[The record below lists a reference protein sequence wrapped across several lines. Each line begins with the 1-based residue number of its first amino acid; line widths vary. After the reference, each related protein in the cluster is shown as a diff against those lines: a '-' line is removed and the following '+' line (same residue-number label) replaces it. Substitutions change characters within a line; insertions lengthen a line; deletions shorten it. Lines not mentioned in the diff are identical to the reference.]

1 MVWALL
7 NSDMMIKKFL
17 KDYFSFSKSERNG
30 ILVLIFFICTLL
42 IVNGLLPYLQ
52 KNRVVDF
59 SEFENEIQEFEKQLK
74 IEKQDEDKNKDRWSG
89 KDTRSHSQEFFPF
102 DPNQTTRKDWEKLG
116 LTDKQIN
123 TIFNYLNSGGK
134 FYHTED
140 LGKIYGL
147 SRAQY
152 KMLEPYIRVKPRAP
166 NFQASQG
173 NQFNT
178 KPKEHFVEIN
188 SADTV
193 DMMSLWGVGPV
204 FARRIIKYRDL
215 LGGFVS
221 KDQLLEVYGFKQET
235 LKRISPDI
243 EVDSV
248 LIIKIN
254 INEATYRELI
264 RHPYLNEYQVRA
276 ILNYRKLKGCY
287 TEVKELTENKL
298 LPQDTFLRV
307 RSYLCVE

>member
-1 MVWALL
+1 
-7 NSDMMIKKFL
+7 MIKKFL

-30 ILVLIFFICTLL
+30 ILVLIFLICILL
-42 IVNGLLPYLQ
+42 IVNGLLPHLQ
-52 KNRVVDF
+52 KNRIVDF

-74 IEKQDEDKNKDRWSG
+74 IETQDKDNNNDQWSG
-89 KDTRSHSQEFFPF
+89 KDARSRSQEFFPF
-102 DPNQTTRKDWEKLG
+102 DPNQTTRKDWERLG

-134 FYHTED
+134 FYKKED
-140 LGKIYGL
+140 LAKIYSL

-152 KMLEPYIRVKPRAP
+152 KMLEPYIRVKPLVP
-166 NFQASQG
+166 NSPASPE
-173 NQFNT
+173 NKLNT
-178 KPKEHFVEIN
+178 KPKAHFVEIN

-193 DMMSLWGVGPV
+193 DLMSLWGVGPV

-221 KDQLLEVYGFKQET
+221 KDQLLEVYGFKRET
-235 LKRISPDI
+235 LERILPVI
-243 EVDSV
+243 EIDSV

-276 ILNYRKLKGCY
+276 ILNYRKLKGRY

>member
-7 NSDMMIKKFL
+7 NSDMLIKKFL

-30 ILVLIFFICTLL
+30 ILVLIFFICILL

-74 IEKQDEDKNKDRWSG
+74 IEKQDEDNNNDQWSG
-89 KDTRSHSQEFFPF
+89 KDARSHSQEFFPF
-102 DPNQTTRKDWEKLG
+102 DPNQTTRKDWERLG

-134 FYHTED
+134 FYKKED
-140 LGKIYGL
+140 LAKIYNL

-152 KMLEPYIRVKPRAP
+152 ETLEPYIRVEPP
-166 NFQASQG
+166 ASHSPAIPV
-173 NQFNT
+173 NQFN
-178 KPKEHFVEIN
+178 PEPNEHFIEIN
-188 SADTV
+188 SADTA
-193 DMMSLWGVGPV
+193 DLMSLWGVGPV

-235 LKRISPDI
+235 LKRISPVID
-243 EVDSV
+243 VDSV

-276 ILNYRKLKGCY
+276 ILNYRKLKGRY